1 MLWKLMQRQQQI
13 MDSRNRRTPALTAQY
28 CKDFQYWT
36 TWSSLLLINIFN
48 VCDRVWHTG
57 LFYKLKSYGI
67 SSRIF
72 SLILS
77 FLSNRQLRV
86 VLDGKSSQEYPFN
99 SGVTQ
104 CLILCFTLFLL
115 YIKKTKKLHGP
126 FLWMGINCLKAR
138 ATSRRQFTFYHLSPQ
153 KCLVLTLSTSE
164 GWKAELTLE
173 PLSGLEHGT
182 HGLRIQHLNH

>member
-36 TWSSLLLINIFN
+36 TWSSLLLINISN

-86 VLDGKSSQEYPFN
+86 VLDGKSSREFH
-99 SGVTQ
+99 
-104 CLILCFTLFLL
+104 LMLEFFKAKFLVL
-115 YIKKTKKLHGP
+115 HFSYKKLMT
-126 FLWMGINCLKAR
+126 FLMILSAILLSMLVILFSSLSVIG
-138 ATSRRQFTFYHLSPQ
+138 HLI
-153 KCLVLTLSTSE
+153 CC
-164 GWKAELTLE
+164 
-173 PLSGLEHGT
+173 
-182 HGLRIQHLNH
+182 NN

>member
-1 MLWKLMQRQQQI
+1 MSGATWAV
-13 MDSRNRRTPALTAQY
+13 ALDISKA
-28 CKDFQYWT
+28 F
-36 TWSSLLLINIFN
+36 
-48 VCDRVWHTG
+48 DRVWHAG
-57 LFYKLKSYGI
+57 LLHQLMSYWI
-67 SSRIF
+67 LCQIF
-72 SLILS
+72 GLILS

-138 ATSRRQFTFYHLSPQ
+138 ATSRRQFTFYHLVPRYSWHSFYRPR
-153 KCLVLTLSTSE
+153 KDERLTWPWSHPVVLSTVAPSR
-164 GWKAELTLE
+164 
-173 PLSGLEHGT
+173 S
-182 HGLRIQHLNH
+182 